1 MDPTIDHRRLL
12 EEVLVAPAPSA
23 DPVAPILS
31 AVRTRRRQRRLA
43 PLACAAAV
51 AVLACV
57 WIATPWPG
65 ASREV
70 GRASQADIA
79 RAVPVA
85 VPKTGVERV
94 RSKPLSAIER
104 ASTTFATGLVRFH
117 TLPDD
122 TLRASDGELLAMAGG
137 RGVGLFRING
147 RTELLFA
154 ADAARSASE

>member
-31 AVRTRRRQRRLA
+31 AVRAHRRQRRLA
-43 PLACAAAV
+43 PLVCAAAV
-51 AVLACV
+51 AVLAGV

-70 GRASQADIA
+70 GRASQADSA

-85 VPKTGVERV
+85 VQKTGVERV
-94 RSKPLSAIER
+94 RSKPLSAAER
-104 ASTTFATGLVRFH
+104 ATTAFATGLVRFH

-137 RGVGLFRING
+137 RGVGLFRSNG